1 MSKHNLHGIPQPAT
15 AVGSM
20 SLFRALLLTAIALP
34 PMIMAGAADVLA
46 QSPLPRAA
54 PSQPAPAR
62 ALPQRAVPQ
71 KAAPQKAAPQKVA
84 PQRGIVRHEPI
95 IFFIARGRPDAC
107 GPGCD
112 TWIGAEGTFD
122 PDAVRRITEFLA
134 VSGRQSLPIF
144 FHSPGGELQP
154 SLAIGHLL
162 REKRMTAG
170 IGQTLPDG
178 CREGSKA
185 DAACRNAMRSGRI
198 MPARLQVSSGVCASG
213 CAYALIGASTRLIG
227 QGARFGVHANRVI
240 ARPDHADDIR
250 RAGPGARHSAESQSY
265 DLLRHYVT
273 VAGVD
278 PELIDLAVRT
288 PHNRV
293 HWLSRDELERF
304 GLVPDDFF
312 ETRWFRHA
320 KPDGSTFIIK
330 SLTQV
335 MPTQEHRTTNI
346 AINCVPNTRATV
358 MLRREL
364 GAAENT
370 PQPVVRLSS
379 GEAFVLVFSHG
390 NRSTGATEV
399 RVQPV
404 AADALA
410 RVAAS
415 DGIVFREEG
424 AREFRLSTKGL
435 SEALGASPMRCG
447 GRA

>member
-1 MSKHNLHGIPQPAT
+1 
-15 AVGSM
+15 M
-20 SLFRALLLTAIALP
+20 SLFRVLLLTVMALP
-34 PMIMAGAADVLA
+34 VAAAAGASVALA
-46 QSPLPRAA
+46 QA
-54 PSQPAPAR
+54 PVPGATLAQPVPPR
-62 ALPQRAVPQ
+62 ALPS
-71 KAAPQKAAPQKVA
+71 KAAPQKAV
-84 PQRGIVRHEPI
+84 PQRGVLRHEPI
-95 IFFIARGRPDAC
+95 IFFIAKGRPDAC

-122 PDAVRRITEFLA
+122 PDALKRLFEFLA
-134 VSGRQSLPIF
+134 VPGRQQLPIF

-154 SLAIGHLL
+154 SIAIGHLL

-170 IGQTLPDG
+170 IGQTLPEG
-178 CREGSKA
+178 CRDAAKA
-185 DAACRNAMRSGRI
+185 DAACRSAMRSGGEL
-198 MPARLQVSSGVCASG
+198 PARLRISSGVCASG

-227 QGARFGVHANRVI
+227 PGAKFGVHANRVI
-240 ARPDHADDIR
+240 ARADHVEDVR
-250 RAGPGARHSAESQSY
+250 RAGAIARRTAESQSY

-273 VAGVD
+273 VAGID
-278 PELIDLAVRT
+278 PELIDLATRT

-293 HWLSRDELERF
+293 HWLSREELERF
-304 GLVPDDFF
+304 GLVTGDFF

-335 MPTQEHRTTNI
+335 LPTQEHRTTNI

-364 GAAENT
+364 GTAENT

-379 GEAFVLVFSHG
+379 GEAFVLVFNHG
-390 NRSTGATEV
+390 NRSPGATEV

-404 AADALA
+404 AGDALA
-410 RVAAS
+410 RAAAS
-415 DGIVFREEG
+415 DAIVFREDG
-424 AREFRLSTKGL
+424 VREFKLSTKGL
-435 SEALGASPMRCG
+435 SEALGASPVRCG

>member
-1 MSKHNLHGIPQPAT
+1 MRPAAT
-15 AVGSM
+15 PCA
-20 SLFRALLLTAIALP
+20 
-34 PMIMAGAADVLA
+34 
-46 QSPLPRAA
+46 RAA
-54 PSQPAPAR
+54 
-62 ALPQRAVPQ
+62 
-71 KAAPQKAAPQKVA
+71 K
-84 PQRGIVRHEPI
+84 
-95 IFFIARGRPDAC
+95 C
-107 GPGCD
+107 
-112 TWIGAEGTFD
+112 
-122 PDAVRRITEFLA
+122 RRDCE
-134 VSGRQSLPIF
+134 
-144 FHSPGGELQP
+144 
-154 SLAIGHLL
+154 
-162 REKRMTAG
+162 
-170 IGQTLPDG
+170 
-178 CREGSKA
+178 
-185 DAACRNAMRSGRI
+185 
-198 MPARLQVSSGVCASG
+198 VSSGVCASG

-227 QGARFGVHANRVI
+227 PGAKFGVHANRVI
-240 ARPDHADDIR
+240 ARADHVDDVR

-293 HWLSRDELERF
+293 HWLSREELERF

-335 MPTQEHRTTNI
+335 LSTQEHRTTNI

-364 GAAENT
+364 GAAENA

-390 NRSTGATEV
+390 NRSAGATEV

-404 AADALA
+404 ASRCAGAGRGLRRHRVPGGRRARIQAFDQGIVGSAWRRADAL
-410 RVAAS
+410 R
-415 DGIVFREEG
+415 R
-424 AREFRLSTKGL
+424 
-435 SEALGASPMRCG
+435 
-447 GRA
+447 RA

>member
-1 MSKHNLHGIPQPAT
+1 MPRFRHHFAGLWKRMLRRIPEPAT
-15 AVGSM
+15 AIGSM

-34 PMIMAGAADVLA
+34 PVMSVGAPFALA
-46 QSPLPRAA
+46 QTSLPRAA
-54 PSQPAPAR
+54 PSQPIPPK
-62 ALPQRAVPQ
+62 ALPQR
-71 KAAPQKAAPQKVA
+71 AAPQKAAPQRAV
-84 PQRGIVRHEPI
+84 VRHEPI
-95 IFFIARGRPDAC
+95 IFFVARGRPDAC
-107 GPGCD
+107 GTGCD

-122 PDAVRRITEFLA
+122 PDALRRLNAFLA
-134 VSGRQSLPIF
+134 VPGRQRLPIF

-154 SLAIGHLL
+154 SIAIGHLL

-178 CREGSKA
+178 CREAAKA
-185 DAACRNAMRSGRI
+185 DAACRNVMRSGRET
-198 MPARLQVSSGVCASG
+198 PARLQVSSGVCASG

-227 QGARFGVHANRVI
+227 PGARFGVHANRVI
-240 ARPDHADDIR
+240 ARADHADEIR
-250 RAGPGARHSAESQSY
+250 RAGPGARNSAESQSY

-293 HWLSRDELERF
+293 HWLSREELERF
-304 GLVPDDFF
+304 GLVPSDFF
-312 ETRWFRHA
+312 ETRWLRHA

-364 GAAENT
+364 GSAENK

-390 NRSTGATEV
+390 NRSPGATEV

-424 AREFRLSTKGL
+424 AREFKLSTKGL
-435 SEALGASPMRCG
+435 SEALGASPLRCG

>member
-1 MSKHNLHGIPQPAT
+1 MD
-15 AVGSM
+15 
-20 SLFRALLLTAIALP
+20 LFRALLASLIALP
-34 PMIMAGAADVLA
+34 LLAADGFA
-46 QSPLPRAA
+46 QGQVQAPQVAPVRPKAA
-54 PSQPAPAR
+54 P
-62 ALPQRAVPQ
+62 QRQQ
-71 KAAPQKAAPQKVA
+71 KAAPLF
-84 PQRGIVRHEPI
+84 GLRHQPI
-95 IFFIARGRPDAC
+95 IFFIAKGGPDAC

-122 PDAVRRITEFLA
+122 PDAPKRLVEFLA
-134 VSGRQSLPIF
+134 TPGRVRLPIY

-154 SLAIGHLL
+154 SIAIGHLL

-170 IGQTLPDG
+170 IGQTIPDG
-178 CREGSKA
+178 CREAAKA
-185 DAACRNAMRSGRI
+185 DASCRAQMRQARDL
-198 MPARLQVSSGVCASG
+198 PARLKVASGVCASG

-227 QGARFGVHANRVI
+227 PGARFGVHSNRVI
-240 ARPDHADDIR
+240 PRSDHAEDVR
-250 RAGPGARHSAESQSY
+250 RAGPASRQAAESQSY

-278 PELIDLAVRT
+278 PALIDLATRT
-288 PHNRV
+288 PHDRV
-293 HWLSRDELERF
+293 HWLSREELERF
-304 GLVPDDFF
+304 GLVYADFF

-335 MPTQEHRTTNI
+335 SPSQEHRTTNI

-364 GAAENT
+364 GNSEHA

-390 NRSTGATEV
+390 NRSPGATEV

-415 DGIVFREEG
+415 DSLVLREEG
-424 AREFRLSTKGL
+424 VREFRLSTKGL
-435 SEALGASPMRCG
+435 SEALSTVPLRCG